1 MQKTNTMTS
10 SKMSFFDDGN
20 DDDDIEDDD
29 DDDEDHNGD
38 KKYLNCDEQQNYS
51 FFLTLCSLHNCGWV
65 RSPLFK
71 QINNGRIQ
79 FSAMPS
85 NDHHFKQLGCFSSE
99 RE

>member
-1 MQKTNTMTS
+1 MTS

-29 DDDEDHNGD
+29 YDDEDHNGD

-51 FFLTLCSLHNCGWV
+51 FFSDALFPPQLWLGAV
-65 RSPLFK
+65 PLFK